1 MTIKRSKVG
10 ARMSQCVVHG
20 DTVYLA
26 GQVADDPNTDVAGQT
41 KQILAKIDGLL
52 AEAGSDKS
60 KLLSAT
66 VWLSD
71 IRAFDGCA
79 PPPEQHPG
87 IRGHVHDGG
96 DDGAVGGVAHDP
108 TLGRQRM
115 VQVNKNYLRFRFRS
129 QSKCAGGL
137 HDFSPGPRPSFASH
151 FLCARS
157 KQ

>member
-1 MTIKRSKVG
+1 MSIKRSKVG
-10 ARMSQCVVHG
+10 ARMSQSVVHG

-71 IRAFDGCA
+71 IRAFD
-79 PPPEQHPG
+79 E
-87 IRGHVHDGG
+87 
-96 DDGAVGGVAHDP
+96 
-108 TLGRQRM
+108 M
-115 VQVNKNYLRFRFRS
+115 NKVWD
-129 QSKCAGGL
+129 AWV
-137 HDFSPGPRPSFASH
+137 SPGNTP
-151 FLCARS
+151 ARATVQAQLAAPAF
-157 KQ
+157 KVEIMVVAAK